1 MAEMEM
7 VVNNATE
14 RGPAQDEMFLLSKKF
29 SPLPR
34 EGSRNEV
41 AGTLIPEITAR
52 IYGVS
57 SQTVFRR
64 EVPTGTILPMSV
76 RLI

>member
-29 SPLPR
+29 SPCP
-34 EGSRNEV
+34 
-41 AGTLIPEITAR
+41 
-52 IYGVS
+52 
-57 SQTVFRR
+57 
-64 EVPTGTILPMSV
+64 
-76 RLI
+76 